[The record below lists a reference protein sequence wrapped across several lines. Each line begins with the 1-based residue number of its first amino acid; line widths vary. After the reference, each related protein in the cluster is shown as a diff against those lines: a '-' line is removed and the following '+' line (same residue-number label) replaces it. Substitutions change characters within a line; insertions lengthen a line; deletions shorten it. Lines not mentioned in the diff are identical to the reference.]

1 MKKYLLKLAGML
13 VMSLPLAFTSCEMKS
28 DMEIPLGVD
37 TEALVLGQEGCSTN
51 FTIYSTMDWNV
62 KLSKPVEWMSLSA
75 LRGHGKGNV
84 EISTP
89 PNYGVVRCVDLLILG
104 GGDTLTVKLTQKGEG
119 VIFNFKEKVRIGKEA
134 QSLKAVFENNLRE
147 ELQYVQ
153 DSVAYKKYIFPDE
166 DDEDVAEPE
175 TAWISGV
182 KLTKDGFLEAN
193 ITENTGTRPR
203 KAEIWLIYMDANE
216 KEHKAFL
223 SLVQDIVTIIPEED
237 E

>member
-1 MKKYLLKLAGML
+1 
-13 VMSLPLAFTSCEMKS
+13 MSLPLAFTSCEMKS

-37 TEALVLGQEGCSTN
+37 TEALVLGQEGGSTN

-119 VIFNFKEKVRIGKEA
+119 VHAFVQIVVLCKECH
-134 QSLKAVFENNLRE
+134 SSAVFPRSR
-147 ELQYVQ
+147 
-153 DSVAYKKYIFPDE
+153 DGVA
-166 DDEDVAEPE
+166 
-175 TAWISGV
+175 
-182 KLTKDGFLEAN
+182 
-193 ITENTGTRPR
+193 
-203 KAEIWLIYMDANE
+203 
-216 KEHKAFL
+216 HKCG
-223 SLVQDIVTIIPEED
+223 SMT
-237 E
+237 